1 MEVSIRRQLETVI
14 MRSLSAFLG
23 LCSLML
29 LSTTLVDSACL
40 KHLNNEHIISDDNW
54 EAIKPFFFAMDI
66 GMYGQCFAIYLP
78 IAFERGSESEEQEG
92 ELTEQ
97 EGELTEQEN
106 SNANLNVIC
115 QKDVEK
121 GLMRIATAGGILF
134 VVVIYFL
141 TAVYA
146 LSPKNED
153 FRYVSA
159 IQITLHIG
167 VGISSLFLILTI
179 CRDLKQNKSKVCC
192 CHCRNFGIVL
202 EEIVYIVYFSGALAF
217 NGFSF
222 FVYIEMLKKDSND
235 ERRTGAAE
243 AFFGFCSVIGQF
255 TAIKSLK
262 RHQEGQRKQSSHDL
276 CSTTKKYCIAL
287 GLLLVMSV
295 ALAGADFVREDF
307 DKDEKDFKSARENL
321 FIGYDLLYPLVV
333 DFRLHSAIMIFCIF
347 EENRQEKKR
356 RYRESGQHRQ
366 SSSYSAVA
374 NSPPPQTATLSQHVS
389 EPQLENSQHSS
400 QDVQT
405 RSQRQPPSSQNP
417 QTPSKLQED
426 QQDSQ
431 PQPENSQHS
440 SQDVQT
446 RSQRQPPSS
455 QNPQTPS
462 KLQEDQQD
470 SQPQPENSQHSSQD
484 VQTRS
489 QRQPPSSQNPQTPS
503 KLQEDQQD
511 SQPLP
516 KKLGTRSAKPQAKSN
531 SQESRLQELQSRPED
546 PPPPSKDSQ
555 KLAQGLRTPSEHSQ
569 TWSTEPQ
576 SPVSR
581 TTDAFTRIEEKS
593 TGVAETIN

>member
-1 MEVSIRRQLETVI
+1 MMTGCTGYEISRLQIGDAVCSMIFKIATVIYLGMEVSIRRQLETVI

-97 EGELTEQEN
+97 EN

-167 VGISSLFLILTI
+167 VGISSLFLIVTI
-179 CRDLKQNKSKVCC
+179 RRDLNRNEREVCC
-192 CHCRNFGIVL
+192 CHCRNFGIMM
-202 EEIVYIVYFSGALAF
+202 EEIVYIFYFSGAMFF

-222 FVYIEMLKKDSND
+222 GAYQYMLKKEGEND
-235 ERRTGAAE
+235 ERIAGAVE
-243 AFFGFCSVIGQF
+243 AIFGLISVILQF
-255 TAIKSLK
+255 TVIRHLK
-262 RHQEGQRKQSSHDL
+262 QHQEGQRNQSSHDL

-347 EENRQEKKR
+347 EENRQKKKR
-356 RYRESGQHRQ
+356 HSSESGQHRQ
-366 SSSYSAVA
+366 SSSCSAVA
-374 NSPPPQTATLSQHVS
+374 NSTPPQTETTSQHVP
-389 EPQLENSQHSS
+389 EPQRENSQHSS
-400 QDVQT
+400 PDLQIP
-405 RSQRQPPSSQNP
+405 SQRQPLSSKNP
-417 QTPSKLQED
+417 QIPSKLQ
-426 QQDSQ
+426 
-431 PQPENSQHS
+431 
-440 SQDVQT
+440 
-446 RSQRQPPSS
+446 
-455 QNPQTPS
+455 
-462 KLQEDQQD
+462 K
-470 SQPQPENSQHSSQD
+470 
-484 VQTRS
+484 
-489 QRQPPSSQNPQTPS
+489 
-503 KLQEDQQD
+503 DQQD

-581 TTDAFTRIEEKS
+581 TTDAFKQKTEEKS
-593 TGVAETIN
+593 TGLAETIN